1 MAEVT
6 WSARSLENLAAI
18 YDYIDSKVYAE
29 RFVSS
34 LVERVESQLATFPNS
49 GRWVPEFYDSPLSFV
64 REVIHKGYRI
74 IYDPRNAPEKV
85 HILTVRHSRMLLTE
99 KTVEWIL
106 E

>member
-6 WSARSLENLAAI
+6 WSARSIENLSSI

-29 RFVSS
+29 RFINS
-34 LVERVESQLATFPNS
+34 LVLSVESQLGVFPNS
-49 GRWVPEFYDSPLSFV
+49 GRWVPEFYDSPLSFL
-64 REVIHKGYRI
+64 REVIYKGYRI
-74 IYDPRNAPEKV
+74 IYDPRNEPEKV
-85 HILTVRHSRMLLTE
+85 HVLAVRHSRMELTS